1 MWFEGSDSF
10 FSRSGVDFRGIAGR
24 TAVSRPDRIG
34 DRIAR
39 GAGSI
44 EHGFATPFPRE
55 MARLFLDREPLTQYK
70 DRLFKGSMEEY
81 LERLRTSATLYVGNV
96 SFYTSEEQIWD
107 LFSRAGPV
115 KAIVMGL
122 DKNLKT
128 PCGFCFVEYHNRPD
142 AERAVKYLNGTKL
155 DDREVRMDFDWGFQE
170 GRQFGR
176 GKSGGQVRDEYRTTY
191 DEGRGGYGKLLKT
204 ELDALQNEE
213 EEEGAPGEGY
223 RGERRAAVDAS
234 DDANENEAKETDSRA
249 PMVVGAKRGR
259 TDEEEDEAPAK
270 SNPRF
275 RGDESDED

>member
-1 MWFEGSDSF
+1 MEVRGFRHF
-10 FSRSGVDFRGIAGR
+10 FRPPGLKSETSAIERTIRHDRRIAG
-24 TAVSRPDRIG
+24 
-34 DRIAR
+34 
-39 GAGSI
+39 GAESI
-44 EHGFATPFPRE
+44 EHGFATPFPRK

-204 ELDALQNEE
+204 ELEALQNEE
-213 EEEGAPGEGY
+213 EEGTPGEGY
-223 RGERRAAVDAS
+223 RGERRAAVEELAGENVS
-234 DDANENEAKETDSRA
+234 KNEDDGRA

-259 TDEEEDEAPAK
+259 EEEEEEEEAPAK

>member
-155 DDREVRMDFDWGFQE
+155 DDREVRMDFDWGFRRGGSSAAEKPE
-170 GRQFGR
+170 GRCATHRVPHHLRRGPRRVRQAAQDRAGRAAERGGGGRAGR
-176 GKSGGQVRDEYRTTY
+176 G
-191 DEGRGGYGKLLKT
+191 L
-204 ELDALQNEE
+204 
-213 EEEGAPGEGY
+213 P
-223 RGERRAAVDAS
+223 RRAQ
-234 DDANENEAKETDSRA
+234 EPPKPTPTPPR
-249 PMVVGAKRGR
+249 R
-259 TDEEEDEAPAK
+259 TRRRRPVR
-270 SNPRF
+270 PRW
-275 RGDESDED
+275 

>member
-1 MWFEGSDSF
+1 
-10 FSRSGVDFRGIAGR
+10 
-24 TAVSRPDRIG
+24 
-34 DRIAR
+34 
-39 GAGSI
+39 
-44 EHGFATPFPRE
+44 

>member
-223 RGERRAAVDAS
+223 RGKRRAAVDAS